1 MSPELISICAL
12 VAVFVVAGVFS
23 VNMGALSFSAAFLV
37 GTLAAGMSSD
47 DVLAGFP
54 GDIFMVLVGV
64 TYLFAI
70 ARANGTID
78 WLVYQSV
85 QLVGGR
91 IALIPWVMLAVSA
104 LLTAI
109 GAVPPAA
116 VAIIAP
122 IAMGL
127 AAKHGI
133 NPLLMA
139 VMVVHGTMVGGY
151 SPIAVFG
158 VIVNGVVDRSGLDG
172 SPLFLF
178 LASAVVN
185 LALASI
191 AFVLLGRRK
200 IASEP
205 VASPADAP
213 GAAHD
218 VSALQRVE
226 MSRDKALTLL
236 GILTMVVLA
245 LFLQLDIG
253 LVAITI
259 SVVLGLVMPKAHQD
273 AVKNVT
279 WPTVL
284 LICGV
289 LTYVGVLQEMGTID
303 YVSNAVNGIGVPL
316 LSAFLLC
323 VIGAVVSAFAS
334 STGLLGALIPLAVPL
349 MATGHLGVAGMVAG
363 LGIASTVVDISPFST
378 SGAIC
383 LANSREEERDSVFRK
398 LAVYGG
404 AMVVTAP
411 VIVWVTMIA
420 PGI

>member
-1 MSPELISICAL
+1 MSPELISILAL
-12 VAVFVVAGVFS
+12 VAVFVIASAFS
-23 VNMGALSFSAAFLV
+23 VNMGALSFAAAFLV

-78 WLVYQSV
+78 WLVYQAV

-91 IALIPWVMLAVSA
+91 IALVPWVMLAVSA

-151 SPIAVFG
+151 SPISVFG

-178 LASAVVN
+178 LASAAVN
-185 LALASI
+185 LVLASV
-191 AFVLLGRRK
+191 AFLLFGRRG
-200 IASEP
+200 AR
-205 VASPADAP
+205 PAPAEGP
-213 GAAHD
+213 GAARD

-236 GILTMVVLA
+236 GILTMVVLT

-259 SVVLGLVMPKAHQD
+259 SVVLGLVMPAAHQD

-349 MATGHLGVAGMVAG
+349 MASGHVGVAGMVAG
-363 LGIASTVVDISPFST
+363 LGVASTVVDISPFST

-383 LANSREEERDSVFRK
+383 LANSREQDRDVVFKR
-398 LAVYGG
+398 LALYGG
-404 AMVVTAP
+404 SMVVSAP

-420 PGI
+420 PGF